1 MRRCEKNLPLIIFFT
16 DFYFLFYLPPKNNDL
31 KDELLA
37 ELDDLVAQEEPETFV
52 HNNNIIEPT
61 PSQSIFNIPQMP
73 TVPTNSI
80 RVDN

>member
-1 MRRCEKNLPLIIFFT
+1 MYKNFTTHYFFYT
-16 DFYFLFYLPPKNNDL
+16 DFYFYFNHPPKNYDL

-37 ELDDLVAQEEPETFV
+37 ELDDLVALEEPETFA

-73 TVPTNSI
+73 TVPTSSI
-80 RVDN
+80 RVDH